1 MNESYLML
9 WGKTSKNS
17 DELHPALFHMLDAG
31 EVATELWKSALPES
45 FKQDMADKLS
55 LDSESAGRLISW
67 WVSLH
72 DLGKAS
78 PSFQTQYQPAE
89 AILTEIGFTFLPR
102 AAYNPSP
109 HGLVTGWA
117 ICSENLIPGLDEE
130 ETEALARVLSGH
142 HGTWPDNETFGQPSR
157 GNNLGSNHWK
167 DARKSMC
174 RELADIFNPPTT
186 FKFPKEGLE
195 RNIFLTLLSGL
206 VSVADWLASMELV
219 FPAEG
224 LGSDLQAYIQVSAQR
239 AKDVVSDQG
248 WLLWNDPNNHLAFTF
263 QSAFPNN
270 PNPRP
275 VQQAVFDA
283 AYEVD
288 LPALA
293 IIEAPTGIGKTEI
306 ALMLA
311 DHWLQNISGR
321 GLYIA
326 MPTQAT
332 SNQMY
337 DRVSDFLTKRYTNEK
352 VHLQLAHGHALL
364 DNRFDKTILNNIDD
378 DDQSGGIVAASWF
391 LPRKRTLLAPYG
403 VGTVDQIFLSILQTR
418 HFFVRLFGLY
428 GKVIIFDE
436 VHAYDAYQTEL
447 FTRLLG
453 WLRALKI
460 SVILLSATL
469 PANVRRQMIASYSGN
484 DCLHEGDDN
493 SYPRLTIVTPIGSE
507 THKLPPSPSKPVHIE
522 WIGETPGEV
531 AEYLSQKLENGG
543 CAAVICNTVAR
554 AQMIYKAVK
563 ESNVAP
569 GNTLLFHARFPYLWR
584 KELEE
589 LVLNQYGPEG
599 TRPQRS
605 VVVATQVI
613 EQSLDLDFDIMVSE
627 LAPIDLLIQRAG
639 RLHRHSNHTR
649 PSSLKNPCLALIQAA
664 MTPDGDPDFGSGSYV
679 YRRYHLLRTQAVL
692 ANRSF
697 LQLPEQ
703 TPELIEMVYGDI
715 DLELNDQIASL
726 LQKARDEMDKKI
738 QESTRQARYRLIFP
752 PDRDDF
758 LTARLENL
766 DEEATDLHTA
776 FQALTREA
784 PPGVSLVC
792 LHLLQDGQI
801 ALDPGN
807 PETVIDLNQEPSWKQ
822 VKDLLRRVAQVQRFD
837 IVQYFNNQPKPKYWE
852 KMAALRYHHLVV
864 FEDGRAR
871 LEGTPLIL
879 CLDREL
885 GLSFQKE
892 VL

>member
-9 WGKTSKNS
+9 WGKTSKSS
-17 DELHPALFHMLDAG
+17 DKLHPALFHMLDAG

-142 HGTWPDNETFGQPSR
+142 HGTWPDNDTFDQPSR
-157 GNNLGSNHWK
+157 GNNLGSKHWK
-167 DARKSMC
+167 DARKSIC
-174 RELADIFNPPTT
+174 GKLADIFNPPTK
-186 FKFPKEGLE
+186 FIFPKEGLE

-224 LGSDLQAYIQVSAQR
+224 LGSDLQAYFQVSAQR

-248 WLLWNDPNNHLAFTF
+248 WLLWNDPNNNLAFTF
-263 QSAFPNN
+263 QSAFPKH
-270 PNPRP
+270 PNPLP
-275 VQQAVFDA
+275 LQQAVFDA
-283 AYEVD
+283 AYEAD
-288 LPALA
+288 LPAMAL
-293 IIEAPTGIGKTEI
+293 IEAPTGIGKTEI

-311 DHWLQNISGR
+311 DHWLKINSGR

-337 DRVSDFLTKRYTNEK
+337 DRVSDFLTKRYSNER

-364 DNRFDKTILNNIDD
+364 DSRFDKTILSNIGDT
-378 DDQSGGIVAASWF
+378 DQTDGIVAAGWF

-403 VGTVDQIFLSILQTR
+403 VGTVDQIFLSVLQTR

-436 VHAYDAYQTEL
+436 VHAYDAYQSEI

-469 PANVRRQMIASYSGN
+469 PANVRRQMVAAYAGS
-484 DCLHEGDDN
+484 DRLQQEDEH
-493 SYPRLTIVTPIGSE
+493 SYPRLTMVTSNGSE
-507 THKLPPSPSKPVHIE
+507 THKLPPSLSKPVNIE
-522 WIGETPGEV
+522 WIGKTPGEV
-531 AEYLSQKLENGG
+531 AEYLSKKLENGG

-554 AQMIYKAVK
+554 AQMMYQAVK

-569 GNTLLFHARFPYLWR
+569 GNTHLFHARFPYIWR
-584 KELEE
+584 KEMEE
-589 LVLNQYGPEG
+589 MILNQYGPTGE
-599 TRPQRS
+599 RPQRS
-605 VVVATQVI
+605 VVIATQVI

-639 RLHRHSNHTR
+639 RLHRHANHAR
-649 PSSLKNPCLALIQAA
+649 PPLLMTPCLVLMEAA
-664 MTPDGDPDFGSGSYV
+664 MTPDGDPDFGPSSYV
-679 YRRYHLLRTQAVL
+679 YRHYHLLRTQAVL
-692 ANRSF
+692 ANRSC

-758 LTARLENL
+758 LTACLENL

-784 PPGVSLVC
+784 PPGTNLVC
-792 LHLLQDGQI
+792 LHRLENGQI
-801 ALDPGN
+801 VLDPDN
-807 PETVIDLNQEPSWKQ
+807 PETLIDIEHEPVRDQ
-822 VKDLLRRVAQVQRFD
+822 VKDFLRCVVQVQRPD
-837 IVQYFNNQPKPKYWE
+837 IVQYFNNQPKLDAWK
-852 KMAALRYHHLVV
+852 KVAALRYHHIVV
-864 FEDGRAR
+864 FEHGRAR

-879 CLDREL
+879 CLDRKL